1 MLLLSHS
8 YLKKCD
14 NWLGTSQYWEASRI
28 QDEYVVF
35 GMLDVVFILWNLWF
49 KWETKHTYI
58 EIFYKAMY
66 KQTQDQH
73 R

>member
-1 MLLLSHS
+1 MLLLSYS

-14 NWLGTSQYWEASRI
+14 DWLGTPQYGEASRI
-28 QDEYVVF
+28 YEHVVF

-49 KWETKHTYI
+49 KWETKHIYI
-58 EIFYKAMY
+58 EIFYKVMY
-66 KQTQDQH
+66 KQIQDQH